1 MGQLNNSKSVKTKLL
16 TTRKALSASLMQSF
30 GKSVKTKLL
39 TGKGLLDQAMTV
51 MAIQMTIKREYI
63 AMTIRTN

>member
-1 MGQLNNSKSVKTKLL
+1 MQSFGKSIKTKLL
-16 TTRKALSASLMQSF
+16 TRKALSASLMQSF
-30 GKSVKTKLL
+30 GKSIKTKLL

-63 AMTIRTN
+63 AMTTRMN